1 MEVVCSIDESCAAQ
15 ISSLLRPPPPPLVQD
30 YFDKLISSTKQRHV
44 ITVKHDG
51 EFGKGVYANT
61 DFKQGQLILKDQML
75 VGAQHSLNKIECMV
89 CDHCFKFIGS
99 IELQLGRRLYLQ
111 NLPATPVLSNTGCD
125 GSSSSSSHV
134 RRDRY
139 DTDSS
144 EDEKE
149 KVPLPDGELSIAANL
164 VRMLIGNCVIR
175 YSALTKSASTTAA
188 ERTGWVFSPPMIGK
202 SEIFSNGQKPDP
214 SISRDWCE
222 SGIKLWDLECK
233 LIVEDLK
240 VDLETEAEKATGGG
254 TNQILFHVNIYVAI
268 YLVGLVFDSLNLVW
282 SEPNPPPVPLKEF
295 LYRIVLA
302 NSRDRQAVKLEFD
315 IHTENSLNN
324 RFKEINGLETDAVFS
339 IDDDVIFPCSTVEF
353 AFSVWRSAPDVM
365 VGFVPRTH
373 WVDESDPAYYILK
386 EEESPCIFVEG
397 DENGLEFTIVR
408 PFNWIGPRMDF
419 IPGIDGPSEGVP
431 RVLACFSN
439 AFLEYPMLYA
449 CFLGSPKAGTKGIL
463 EVTGIPSSVP
473 VRVAHELHLAGHCY
487 LDVRTPEEFSDMSMV
502 LLMSL
507 TCTKLIQV
515 RKSIN
520 PEWC

>member
-75 VGAQHSLNKIECMV
+75 VGAQHSLNKIECMISF
-89 CDHCFKFIGS
+89 HCLRLS
-99 IELQLGRRLYLQ
+99 LVLGD
-111 NLPATPVLSNTGCD
+111 A
-125 GSSSSSSHV
+125 
-134 RRDRY
+134 
-139 DTDSS
+139 
-144 EDEKE
+144 K
-149 KVPLPDGELSIAANL
+149 ELSIAANL

-188 ERTGWVFSPPMIGK
+188 ERIGWVFSPPMIGK
-202 SEIFSNGQKPDP
+202 SEIFSERIGLQADNGQKPDP

-254 TNQILFHVNIYVAI
+254 TNQI
-268 YLVGLVFDSLNLVW
+268 

-386 EEESPCIFVEG
+386 EEESPCIFGSIEKQRWSYACAKQLI
-397 DENGLEFTIVR
+397 EKL
-408 PFNWIGPRMDF
+408 
-419 IPGIDGPSEGVP
+419 VP
-431 RVLACFSN
+431 REIWRLP
-439 AFLEYPMLYA
+439 E
-449 CFLGSPKAGTKGIL
+449 SPL
-463 EVTGIPSSVP
+463 SCPFEW
-473 VRVAHELHLAGHCY
+473 H
-487 LDVRTPEEFSDMSMV
+487 MSF
-502 LLMSL
+502 
-507 TCTKLIQV
+507 I
-515 RKSIN
+515 
-520 PEWC
+520 